1 MQSILAQ
8 IERMEKTNLQLTKK
22 VKKNENENLINQRE
36 MGKMQESITTKND

>member
-22 VKKNENENLINQRE
+22 VKKNENENQINQRE
-36 MGKMQESITTKND
+36 IVKMQESITTKND

>member
-22 VKKNENENLINQRE
+22 VKKNENENQINQRE
-36 MGKMQESITTKND
+36 IGKMQESITTKND